1 MKGIRKSE
9 RSVVSAR
16 KLCLRGIHKLSKEI
30 KRLGQVALVRVGV
43 ISFVPSSHLAGW
55 D

>member
-9 RSVVSAR
+9 RSVVR
-16 KLCLRGIHKLSKEI
+16 KLYLRGIHKLSKEI